1 MIDIKTLTYCE
12 LDIEYD
18 REKFCQEI
26 DQYIIPSSIL
36 IDSIIPEG
44 ISGLSS
50 TNDSWKMVPTDEY
63 NKENSHKAWLVNSLI
78 YSETEIEELK
88 GLSMHGSITVRNKLL
103 GDGKWVWK
111 KEFEELALTKFIKHL
126 PLTNIIHARTLC
138 LFPGKMAA
146 IHRDN
151 RNKSLTGNLLAN
163 EGYVTV
169 TLNLSTGGCPL
180 FYSLVSDENSPRTT
194 DAAIYVFNDYNL
206 HGVPY
211 VSSVRRQVR
220 ITGKPTEEFFKKLK
234 QDTLVTETYNG

>member
-12 LDIEYD
+12 LAIEYD

-26 DQYIIPSSIL
+26 DQHILPSSIL
-36 IDSIIPEG
+36 IEATPFSEVER
-44 ISGLSS
+44 LAYV
-50 TNDSWKMVPTDEY
+50 NNSWKMVPEDEY
-63 NKENSHKAWLVNSLI
+63 LKPNSQKAWMVNSLI
-78 YSETEIEELK
+78 YSNTEEEELK
-88 GLSMHGSITVRNKLL
+88 ILSIHGSIVTRNKLL
-103 GDGKWVWK
+103 GEGKWAWK
-111 KEFEELALTKFIKHL
+111 EEFEELALTKFIKQL
-126 PLTNIIHARTLC
+126 PLTDIIHVRTLC

-194 DAAIYVFNDYNL
+194 NAAIYVFNDYNL

-211 VSSVRRQVR
+211 VDSVRRQVR

-234 QDTLVTETYNG
+234 LDTLVTETYNE